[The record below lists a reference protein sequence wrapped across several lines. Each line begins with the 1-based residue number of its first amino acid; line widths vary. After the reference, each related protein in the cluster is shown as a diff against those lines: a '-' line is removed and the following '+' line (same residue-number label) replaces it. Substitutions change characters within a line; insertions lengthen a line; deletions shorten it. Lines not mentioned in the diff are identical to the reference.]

1 MLHAG
6 SLTATLQNGE
16 LRWIR
21 LGAREVLRRVY
32 MAVRDENWGTVPGVI
47 TNYQVEDDGSAF
59 AISYDCEHK
68 QDEIHFRWHATIR
81 GDRSG
86 SIRWTMDGQA
96 LTTFRRNR
104 IGWCVLHPLAECVG
118 APCTLEHMD
127 GSVEES
133 AFPRLISPDQPFLG
147 LRAITHTLSPG
158 VRARVGFAGEE
169 FETEDQRNWTDAS
182 FKTYS
187 TPLRFAYP
195 ATIDAG
201 TEVQQSVDL
210 SIEGAREEIGANVGP
225 DDAVEIRVDVHRRS
239 PLPRLGLAIASHGE
253 PLDARSIE
261 RLRRLRLAHLRVD
274 LAL

>member
-1 MLHAG
+1 MLSANVLRYGREDEPPPRRTLHAG

-47 TNYQVEDDGSAF
+47 TNYQMEDDGSAF

-133 AFPRLISPDQPFLG
+133 AFPRLIAPDQAFPRPARDHAYSLFG
-147 LRAITHTLSPG
+147 CPRARGVCRRG
-158 VRARVGFAGEE
+158 VRNGRPAQLDR
-169 FETEDQRNWTDAS
+169 
-182 FKTYS
+182 
-187 TPLRFAYP
+187 RF
-195 ATIDAG
+195 
-201 TEVQQSVDL
+201 V
-210 SIEGAREEIGANVGP
+210 
-225 DDAVEIRVDVHRRS
+225 
-239 PLPRLGLAIASHGE
+239 
-253 PLDARSIE
+253 
-261 RLRRLRLAHLRVD
+261 
-274 LAL
+274 